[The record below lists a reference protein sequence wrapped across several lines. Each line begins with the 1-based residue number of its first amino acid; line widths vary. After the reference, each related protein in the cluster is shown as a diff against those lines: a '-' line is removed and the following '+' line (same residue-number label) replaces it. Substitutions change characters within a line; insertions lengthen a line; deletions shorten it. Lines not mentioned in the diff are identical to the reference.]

1 MSPIKAMSH
10 DAGPCTIMPITCA
23 IEGERCRPEATDIA
37 L

>member
-10 DAGPCTIMPITCA
+10 NAGPCTIRPITCA
-23 IEGERCRPEATDIA
+23 FEGERCRPEATDIA